1 MPWNYNR
8 EFCCKVF
15 SGFFF
20 LLQAVF
26 QMSAWAR
33 VSMNSRLGM
42 TVWLETP
49 LHLMESLVIQTA
61 PGRKTEHRQKL
72 ELWYSWT
79 TWEERLRDRYW
90 LVHLTQQ
97 MYKPYICLF
106 SGAAQAIY
114 IFPDPSFL
122 FSLLDTPPDT
132 ADRACW
138 CVLSNTRTQK
148 VGVISCAPFPGS
160 SHTSRRA
167 ENPHPAAQPH
177 AEKDTLPKHNP
188 HQIWPKTQFPP
199 PRQMNQ
205 PCLCSPALAIGTTHP
220 EALLRGHLPRAPLRS
235 SDFGEGSLS
244 ASCPTRSEK
253 MFSGSKW
260 YNNPR

>member
-1 MPWNYNR
+1 MPWKYNR

-20 LLQAVF
+20 LLKAAF
-26 QMSAWAR
+26 QIGAWAT
-33 VSMNSRLGM
+33 VSMNSGLGM

-49 LHLMESLVIQTA
+49 LHLMESPVIQTA
-61 PGRKTEHRQKL
+61 PCRKRESTGRNLSSGIHGPPD
-72 ELWYSWT
+72 
-79 TWEERLRDRYW
+79 ERPRDRHW
-90 LVHLTQQ
+90 PDHLTQQ
-97 MYKPYICLF
+97 MYKPYICPF

-114 IFPDPSFL
+114 IFPDPCFL

-138 CVLSNTRTQK
+138 CILSSTRTQK
-148 VGVISCAPFPGS
+148 VGVTSCAPFAGS

-167 ENPHPAAQPH
+167 GNPHPAAQPH
-177 AEKDTLPKHNP
+177 AEKDALPKHNP
-188 HQIWPKTQFPP
+188 HQIWPKTQFPA

-220 EALLRGHLPRAPLRS
+220 GALLPWHLPRAPLGS
-235 SDFGEGSLS
+235 SDFGEGSVS

-260 YNNPR
+260 YNNPW